1 VNPQFKFWNSAVR
14 IMNFDLLYHGL
25 RIVKVLSPVLVA
37 QVSDTGDSVAVDLRV
52 KVSIVSRSLLY
63 LFHNAD
69 IMSPNNNSQI

>member
-1 VNPQFKFWNSAVR
+1 MNPQFKLWNGAVC

-37 QVSDTGDSVAVDLRV
+37 QVSDTGDGVAVDLRV

-69 IMSPNNNSQI
+69 IMGPNNNSQI